1 MQSQLTVRLPED
13 LDKGVAA
20 LAKKMHLKRAD
31 IIRMALQK
39 FLESVPL
46 EEGVGPYEKVHALIG
61 SIQSGIPD
69 LGESHRKH
77 LLNKFRKRA

>member
-13 LDKGVAA
+13 LDKGVAD
-20 LAKKMHLKRAD
+20 LAKRMHLKRAD

-39 FLESVPL
+39 FLESVSIA
-46 EEGVGPYEKVHALIG
+46 EDAGPFEKVHTLIG